1 MDEWRMK
8 EWKSKRIEWELKG
21 IKEWKSGRAK
31 EWNNWRIKTWKNER
45 MKKLQ
50 NDRMKEWKKRM
61 KQLTL
66 WLPWVTKREFLISLF
81 IQYHADK
88 WWE

>member
-45 MKKLQ
+45 MKKITEWQ
-50 NDRMKEWKKRM
+50 NEGMKEENETINP
-61 KQLTL
+61 LT
-66 WLPWVTKREFLISLF
+66 PVSDQDRISP
-81 IQYHADK
+81 
-88 WWE
+88 